1 LAEVFLWIHEA
12 TTPGFTPLRA
22 GSGSGFA
29 IAIAR
34 PSAHSSSFGF
44 VFVFV
49 SYQGDYHCLPQDFWL
64 PKFWSRWLLA
74 VNRINPNRI
83 CAGEVFPT
91 QPPLQPGS

>member
-1 LAEVFLWIHEA
+1 VFLWIHEA
-12 TTPGFTPLRA
+12 TTPVGVWLGFA
-22 GSGSGFA
+22 VA
-29 IAIAR
+29 IAIAIAIAIPR
-34 PSAHSSSFGF
+34 PSAHSSFFGF

-83 CAGEVFPT
+83 
-91 QPPLQPGS
+91 